1 MQGLELPAPPL
12 LAAAELL
19 PAHDQPLS
27 PPTPPGTVHKFPE
40 PEDTTG
46 QARRRATT
54 SSITPMGPQVLCR
67 VLSLSAPGIIIT
79 TRSTASVATTS
90 VTTLTISSPA
100 PTLNLPSG
108 LAPSTSSSD
117 LMVKGFFIAIFK

>member
-19 PAHDQPLS
+19 PAHHQPLS
-27 PPTPPGTVHKFPE
+27 PPTPPGTTHKFPE

-54 SSITPMGPQVLCR
+54 GSITHMGPQVLCR
-67 VLSLSAPGIIIT
+67 VLSVSAPGIIIT
-79 TRSTASVATTS
+79 TRS
-90 VTTLTISSPA
+90 
-100 PTLNLPSG
+100 
-108 LAPSTSSSD
+108 SD
-117 LMVKGFFIAIFK
+117 CLRGYHLCHHPYH